1 MEKERIYRIPMEMSE
16 EAIRD
21 FGIPHEDIV
30 PLKIGSRRTRGIMV
44 AATREEYEAYMR
56 PLWREEKRRE
66 RHVGTEASADY
77 AADTFRLEIA
87 SETNI
92 EAETEQ
98 KEMKEKLR
106 AALARLP
113 EADREILK
121 MLAEG
126 KKTAEIAAHLSVST
140 RAVRYKKEAAL
151 SKLRKLLQ

>member
-1 MEKERIYRIPMEMSE
+1 
-16 EAIRD
+16 
-21 FGIPHEDIV
+21 
-30 PLKIGSRRTRGIMV
+30 
-44 AATREEYEAYMR
+44 MR

-66 RHVGTEASADY
+66 RHVGTESSADY

-98 KEMKEKLR
+98 KEMKERLR

-126 KKTAEIAAHLSVST
+126 KKTADTAARLSVST
-140 RAVRYKKEAAL
+140 RAVRYKKENAL
-151 SKLRKLLQ
+151 MKMRAYLE